1 MMCFRAGVRW
11 SSEVASVTVKPLQ
24 TVLRGIRFPAR
35 AAAILAVMAGA
46 AVTWTAVGWGQPVP
60 GIDLRW
66 SAPARCPSAANVRER
81 IRHLLGG
88 VAESHSEH
96 IVADVDVVEVG
107 GRYQLTLN
115 LRSNG
120 SRLGKSRSLESES
133 CDSLAGA
140 AAVTV
145 AMLVRSDSPASTA
158 SSSTPGGPTAP
169 RSAEPHAAA
178 SSSAPTA
185 SAANAASP
193 RSEREAAS
201 APQGPTSGTSSPP
214 QSAPP
219 HADVTVARTAP
230 DAVTATAPSRQQEGS
245 WHPLIHAPV
254 LGIDGSV
261 LPSWSY
267 GFGVGLGIR
276 RGLFDI
282 VLDGRFSLPQSASL
296 GDYASSFDRRG
307 ATVTGCYEWRSGP
320 IGVAPCFSLLV
331 DDVTARGAGPYVTS
345 SSDDVAWVSAGLAIR
360 ARWSLGAHAAL
371 FVSPGL
377 VLAASRPTFV
387 INGFGQVYQV
397 PLTAFATSFGCE
409 WIL

>member
-1 MMCFRAGVRW
+1 V
-11 SSEVASVTVKPLQ
+11 
-24 TVLRGIRFPAR
+24 
-35 AAAILAVMAGA
+35 AGA
-46 AVTWTAVGWGQPVP
+46 ALTWTGVGRGQPVP
-60 GIDLRW
+60 GIHLRW
-66 SAPARCPSAANVRER
+66 SAPPRCPSAANVRER
-81 IRHLLGG
+81 IRHLLGA
-88 VAESHSEH
+88 VAESHLEH
-96 IVADVDVVEVG
+96 IVADADVVEVG

-120 SRLGKSRSLESES
+120 SPLGNGRSFESES

-145 AMLVRSDSPASTA
+145 AMLVRSDSPASAA
-158 SSSTPGGPTAP
+158 SSSTTGGPAP
-169 RSAEPHAAA
+169 GRSAEPNASA
-178 SSSAPTA
+178 SSTAPTA
-185 SAANAASP
+185 PAANAASP
-193 RSEREAAS
+193 RSVREAES
-201 APQGPTSGTSSPP
+201 AAQGPTPGTSSPP

-219 HADVTVARTAP
+219 QADATLARTGP

-254 LGIDGSV
+254 LGIDGGV

-267 GFGVGLGIR
+267 GFGAGLGVR
-276 RGLFDI
+276 RGLFD
-282 VLDGRFSLPQSASL
+282 VALDGRFALPQSATL
-296 GDYASSFDRRG
+296 GDYTSRFDRRG

-320 IGVAPCFSLLV
+320 IGLAPCFSLSF
-331 DDVTARGAGPYVTS
+331 DDVTARGDGPYVTS
-345 SSDDVAWVSAGLAIR
+345 SSDDVAWVSAGLAMR
-360 ARWSLGAHAAL
+360 VRWSLGAHAAL

-397 PLTAFATSFGCE
+397 PLAAFATSFGCE

>member
-1 MMCFRAGVRW
+1 
-11 SSEVASVTVKPLQ
+11 
-24 TVLRGIRFPAR
+24 
-35 AAAILAVMAGA
+35 
-46 AVTWTAVGWGQPVP
+46 VP

-66 SAPARCPSAANVRER
+66 SAPPRCPSAANVRER
-81 IRHLLGG
+81 IRHLLGA
-88 VAESHSEH
+88 VAESHLEH
-96 IVADVDVVEVG
+96 IVADVDVVEVA

-120 SRLGKSRSLESES
+120 SPLGKGRSFESES

-145 AMLVRSDSPASTA
+145 AMLVRSDAPASAA
-158 SSSTPGGPTAP
+158 SSSTTGGPAP
-169 RSAEPHAAA
+169 RRSAEPNA
-178 SSSAPTA
+178 SASNSALTA
-185 SAANAASP
+185 PAANAASP
-193 RSEREAAS
+193 RSAREAES
-201 APQGPTSGTSSPP
+201 AAQRPTSGTSSPP

-219 HADVTVARTAP
+219 QADVTLARTAP

-245 WHPLIHAPV
+245 WHPLAHAPV
-254 LGIDGSV
+254 LGIDGGV

-267 GFGVGLGIR
+267 GFGAGLGVR
-276 RGLFDI
+276 RGLFDV

-296 GDYASSFDRRG
+296 GDYASRFDRRG

-320 IGVAPCFSLLV
+320 IGLAPCFSLSV
-331 DDVTARGAGPYVTS
+331 DDVTARGDGPYVTS